1 MPRFPIALFSHPLPS
16 RGANSAHSLLA
27 CLASLFL
34 SAAQTIPLEDCPLC
48 RSPRDSDPVGAVDAS
63 CYAGV
68 RQLACLASSALSRLS
83 FTPVGQ
89 AAGSFCWYGRDRE
102 QPKRSPLCA
111 FRSPSGDGAPACKHL
126 HTIFLYRPSSPP
138 TVVRPRSVVPRAPER
153 RSPVKLLPKMFSVE
167 KNPSHEPAYV
177 WCAPRAQQDRSL
189 GSRVSGQVEARS
201 EPLGFSE
208 SRDALAPIRYADHL
222 SLRLPFAHEYYHRT
236 LVITEI

>member
-1 MPRFPIALFSHPLPS
+1 MSKPSKQRPSSDACCYTLDCDNSRLLRPVAAFVYPRRPS
-16 RGANSAHSLLA
+16 RRELL
-27 CLASLFL
+27 L
-34 SAAQTIPLEDCPLC
+34 
-48 RSPRDSDPVGAVDAS
+48 
-63 CYAGV
+63 
-68 RQLACLASSALSRLS
+68 
-83 FTPVGQ
+83 
-89 AAGSFCWYGRDRE
+89 E
-102 QPKRSPLCA
+102 QPKRSPLSA
-111 FRSPSGDGAPACKHL
+111 FRSPSDPLGAPACKHL
-126 HTIFLYRPSSPP
+126 HTIFLYA
-138 TVVRPRSVVPRAPER
+138 VVTSDGRSPRSVVPRAPER